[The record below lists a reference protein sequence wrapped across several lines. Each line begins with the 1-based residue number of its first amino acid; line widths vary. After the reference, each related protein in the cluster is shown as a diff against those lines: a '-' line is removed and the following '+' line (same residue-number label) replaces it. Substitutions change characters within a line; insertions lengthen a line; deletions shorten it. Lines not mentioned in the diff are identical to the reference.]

1 MAANRPR
8 PSLINLFDP
17 LANSANNGETPSTPQ
32 RREATSEP
40 SDADKENVNSNNPF
54 NTLTMSMFANK
65 IIKPSP
71 HPQPAPLRRRLVDIG
86 DMTLEDASLPDLL
99 LDESIE
105 DAFSVSFE
113 HSPEEDEN
121 ATLSFRDMVKAA
133 TPLRNLKTISE
144 SSTWGPSSMARM
156 PLADLILAQATAT
169 PLPEAS
175 NEFLSL
181 EGPSQR
187 PVLKGS
193 AVERVSS
200 NEPKPQSATMVDMAS
215 GLTATPDRIPLP
227 PSPAMTENGNEGR
240 DTHVLSAPERI
251 PSETNTRLETPNP
264 DTSPDDLSPTA
275 NISDS
280 TDPSDASSADTS
292 VPITVLHSSPPSS
305 PPMSPSLEPESK
317 PEIADTL
324 SPLPP
329 STLRLRPPTIAPEN
343 RVSVDLHASF
353 QMHMESEEM
362 SFDLLSDKVSFLTAQ
377 GGLESFLTTNEDDP
391 SFDMEAERVRMEK
404 ALNTQIDAQSVDNVP
419 TNHDVVPNE
428 VPNPPSTPSQST
440 NNASKSTGANHRTLR
455 KRLSIPI
462 AVSSP
467 RLIDVSPVSKSPLVK
482 PSFSPQR
489 SPVHSTGPVFA
500 PPSTLSTRRR
510 SIHFSTPKQARES
523 AVPEM
528 PIAAPVPKI
537 VRRSRPDGHA
547 RTESTPI
554 VTASA
559 AKPERKSSLELGAG
573 LRQLG
578 SSVINP
584 LKTRK
589 PVQIQE
595 TPQRTS
601 TEMAPPPSG
610 AAARLRTLAPRS
622 SLTALAQSSG
632 LNARRVLTSE
642 GSQSKSTAPRT
653 STMGPPPSVGPR
665 RVLVPSSSSL
675 TATQPRPSVG
685 ATPSS
690 KVSTKTSTTA
700 SASTLPSKAARFSL
714 TSRLPAP
721 RSSKAGSVPTLRRA
735 T

>member
-227 PSPAMTENGNEGR
+227 PSPAMTGHSLPISDSAITKSGPATSVDIETVADIQMTFGAIATSPLNTPTDNANANDVKLENGNEGR

-419 TNHDVVPNE
+419 TNHDGMFVNFIVYN
-428 VPNPPSTPSQST
+428 T
-440 NNASKSTGANHRTLR
+440 
-455 KRLSIPI
+455 
-462 AVSSP
+462 P
-467 RLIDVSPVSKSPLVK
+467 RL
-482 PSFSPQR
+482 
-489 SPVHSTGPVFA
+489 T
-500 PPSTLSTRRR
+500 
-510 SIHFSTPKQARES
+510 IHANYFFGCQF
-523 AVPEM
+523 V
-528 PIAAPVPKI
+528 
-537 VRRSRPDGHA
+537 
-547 RTESTPI
+547 
-554 VTASA
+554 
-559 AKPERKSSLELGAG
+559 
-573 LRQLG
+573 G
-578 SSVINP
+578 SSCP
-584 LKTRK
+584 
-589 PVQIQE
+589 E
-595 TPQRTS
+595 
-601 TEMAPPPSG
+601 
-610 AAARLRTLAPRS
+610 
-622 SLTALAQSSG
+622 
-632 LNARRVLTSE
+632 
-642 GSQSKSTAPRT
+642 
-653 STMGPPPSVGPR
+653 
-665 RVLVPSSSSL
+665 
-675 TATQPRPSVG
+675 
-685 ATPSS
+685 
-690 KVSTKTSTTA
+690 
-700 SASTLPSKAARFSL
+700 
-714 TSRLPAP
+714 
-721 RSSKAGSVPTLRRA
+721 
-735 T
+735 